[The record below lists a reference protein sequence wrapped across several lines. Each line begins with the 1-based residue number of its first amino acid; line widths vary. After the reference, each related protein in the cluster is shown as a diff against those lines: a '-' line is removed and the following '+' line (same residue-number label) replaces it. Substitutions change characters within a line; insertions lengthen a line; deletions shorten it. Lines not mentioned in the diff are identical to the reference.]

1 MRTGLNTITKPAVNI
16 YLITANINV
25 DDVALLRWS
34 LCVNIGGSERDNP
47 ECNFECCG
55 DGAQGRD
62 DE

>member
-1 MRTGLNTITKPAVNI
+1 MSTGLNTITKPAVNI
-16 YLITANINV
+16 YLITANSND

-34 LCVNIGGSERDNP
+34 LCVNIGRSERDNP
-47 ECNFECCG
+47 ECNIECCG